1 MILLSG
7 GHVPTENAF
16 FASMDLRNL
25 LADFDGVIIGISA
38 GSMNCADTVY
48 AQPEEPG
55 EAVDPDYQRFIS
67 GLGLTTRNILP
78 HYNQVKDNV
87 LDGLRLF
94 EDITAADSVGH
105 TFYILPDGSYIL
117 SRNGDEMLCG
127 EAWLMHNGVL
137 EKLTEDGEE
146 LTL

>member
-1 MILLSG
+1 
-7 GHVPTENAF
+7 
-16 FASMDLRNL
+16 
-25 LADFDGVIIGISA
+25 
-38 GSMNCADTVY
+38 MNCADTVY

-55 EAVDPDYQRFIS
+55 EAVDPDYQRFIP

-94 EDITAADSVGH
+94 EDITAADSAGH

-117 SRNGDEMLCG
+117 ARDGDEMLCG

>member
-1 MILLSG
+1 M
-7 GHVPTENAF
+7 
-16 FASMDLRNL
+16 
-25 LADFDGVIIGISA
+25 
-38 GSMNCADTVY
+38 
-48 AQPEEPG
+48 PEEPG
-55 EAVDPDYQRFIS
+55 EAVDPDYQRFIP

-117 SRNGDEMLCG
+117 ARDDEEMLCG

-146 LTL
+146 LAL

>member
-1 MILLSG
+1 M
-7 GHVPTENAF
+7 
-16 FASMDLRNL
+16 
-25 LADFDGVIIGISA
+25 
-38 GSMNCADTVY
+38 
-48 AQPEEPG
+48 
-55 EAVDPDYQRFIS
+55 
-67 GLGLTTRNILP
+67 GLTTRNILP

-94 EDITAADSVGH
+94 EDITAADSTGH

-117 SRNGDEMLCG
+117 ARDGDEMLCG

-146 LTL
+146 LEL